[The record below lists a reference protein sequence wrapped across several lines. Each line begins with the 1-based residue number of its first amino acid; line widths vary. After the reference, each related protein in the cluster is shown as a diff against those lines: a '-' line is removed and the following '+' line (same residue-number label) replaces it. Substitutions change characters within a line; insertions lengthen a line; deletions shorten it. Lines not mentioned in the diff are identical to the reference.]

1 MKLKL
6 KDIIS
11 TLIGWSIIQGVIL
24 SGSMI
29 LWNWVMPSVNV
40 PKINFLQIIILYILY
55 KLFCYDWVEQY
66 NKNSKS
72 HLNKESNEPE

>member
-29 LWNWVMPSVNV
+29 LWNIVMPSVNV
-40 PKINFLQIIILYILY
+40 PKINFLQITILYVLY

-66 NKNSKS
+66 SKNANSQA
-72 HLNKESNEPE
+72 NKEPDGK